1 MIGTPLHIVRFF
13 VLFIVQVLLLNQIEI
28 GFGIQLMAYPLFIFL
43 LPVQTSKINLLLIAF
58 AFGLIIDAFSNTY
71 GLHTSAI
78 LLFALLKPMVLKLFD
93 NGDGYDPLFETN
105 VLNMGTFW
113 FVKTFGVLLF
123 IHHFWFFLIELFK
136 INDIGFVFQKT
147 LLSFPLSFL
156 ICILLQYLFVKKQK
170 KG

>member
-1 MIGTPLHIVRFF
+1 MIHF
-13 VLFIVQVLLLNQIEI
+13 
-28 GFGIQLMAYPLFIFL
+28 
-43 LPVQTSKINLLLIAF
+43 
-58 AFGLIIDAFSNTY
+58 
-71 GLHTSAI
+71 
-78 LLFALLKPMVLKLFD
+78 LKPVF
-93 NGDGYDPLFETN
+93 
-105 VLNMGTFW
+105 LNMGTFW